1 MVQLSGSAEHMPD
14 VVTTMLSLMYCD
26 GGLASLTA

>member
-14 VVTTMLSLMYCD
+14 VVTMKLFLKYCD
-26 GGLASLTA
+26 GGLPSVIA